1 MPAEIEGNLGS
12 NDYKQK
18 KLAQT
23 LRQKDLQIK
32 ALQSQLE
39 ETQRAAEK
47 KIEELQKSVAFYKKR
62 YSAKL
67 KPREKKPLVETT
79 GDKPQ
84 GMQET
89 AEEAPV
95 SPPIST

>member
-1 MPAEIEGNLGS
+1 MGVEIDGDLGS
-12 NDYKQK
+12 NDYRQK

-23 LRQKDLQIK
+23 LRFRDAQIK

-47 KIEELQKSVAFYKKR
+47 KIDELQKSVMFYKKR
-62 YSAKL
+62 YQSKL
-67 KPREKKPLVETT
+67 KPRVET
-79 GDKPQ
+79 KASAQ
-84 GMQET
+84 GVRESVG
-89 AEEAPV
+89 EDPV